1 MTRLEATVTITPQS
15 LKAELLLDLGNDS
28 LGSDIF
34 ELVKE
39 FLLSQSDGW
48 FRSGSTTDKDT
59 LLDIQAALEQ
69 QTKGDKEGA
78 LACDLKKLFREIK
91 DLAEKPET
99 NVHHAE
105 VCCILVLLDALLISA
120 PNRSWFSRSS
130 KHCHAKSLLAL
141 PSTSCSRHT

>member
-15 LKAELLLDLGNDS
+15 LKAELLLDLGNDT
-28 LGSDIF
+28 LGSKVF
-34 ELVKE
+34 ELLKK
-39 FLLSQSDGW
+39 FLLRRKGW